1 MQHLD
6 ASAGEAVGLEALL
19 AGRYSCRA
27 YRDVV
32 VPRET
37 IEAAM
42 ALAQR
47 TPSWCNTQPWQV
59 HLASGRSRD
68 EVSAALLAAASHPAQ
83 PDFPF
88 PEAYRGVYRDRRKVC
103 GVQLYESLGIGRE
116 DRERAHAQSL
126 ENYRGFGA
134 PHMAFITTDQ
144 ALGVYGA
151 VDCGL
156 YLMGLML
163 ALRACGVDSIAQA
176 ALASHP
182 KVVRDH
188 FQLPPSRLV
197 VFGLSFGYGEP
208 SSPINGYR
216 TRREE
221 VASVLQWTD

>member
-1 MQHLD
+1 MQHPNAP
-6 ASAGEAVGLEALL
+6 ASEAVGLEALL

-27 YRDVV
+27 YRDAV

-59 HLASGRSRD
+59 HLASGRSR
-68 EVSAALLAAASHPAQ
+68 EKVSAALLAAAVHPGQ

-103 GVQLYESLGIGRE
+103 GVQLYESLGIGRD

-156 YLMGLML
+156 YLMNLML

-182 KVVRDH
+182 QVVRNH
-188 FQLPPSRLV
+188 FQLPASRLV

-216 TRREE
+216 TQREE
-221 VASVLQWTD
+221 VVSVLQWTE